1 MKNREGEG
9 ELNTQAWVRE
19 AKDPLVQRPRGHA
32 RIQEHKRED
41 EIHGELEKDSRKKWQ
56 LQDSWIMTAV
66 ATDNVKKEHMN

>member
-1 MKNREGEG
+1 MLGQHSSPLLGKGDMKNREGEG

-41 EIHGELEKDSRKKWQ
+41 EIHGELEKDSRKK
-56 LQDSWIMTAV
+56 
-66 ATDNVKKEHMN
+66 